1 MSRYSFLL
9 AALVFLAGVCLS
21 EEPLAFKRETDDG
34 EEMRSCVT
42 ITQSACRVFAS
53 ATDRMIDRMRLR
65 EAAERTFAGVNGTN
79 SVDRTIRGL
88 RVERVIYLGSNQVE
102 AVFTC
107 DRTSRR

>member
-1 MSRYSFLL
+1 MSRYPFLL
-9 AALVFLAGVCLS
+9 EALALLAGVCLS

-42 ITQSACRVFAS
+42 ITQNACRVFGS

-65 EAAERTFAGVNGTN
+65 EAAERTFAGVEGTN
-79 SVDRTIRGL
+79 SVDCTIRGM
-88 RVERVIYLGSNQVE
+88 RVERMTYFGSNQVE